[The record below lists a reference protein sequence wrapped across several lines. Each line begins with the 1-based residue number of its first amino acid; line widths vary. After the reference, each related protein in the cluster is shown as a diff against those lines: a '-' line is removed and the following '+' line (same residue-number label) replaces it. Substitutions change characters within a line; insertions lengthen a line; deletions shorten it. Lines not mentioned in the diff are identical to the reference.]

1 MNTQHDDDPL
11 RGEALIPEPERT
23 PHPQDGLVVAG
34 PHPQNPFFMPDGWL
48 EDLTSETPAM
58 QEVLRRIR
66 RVAPTRTTIL
76 LLGETGVGKGTLARL
91 IHRLSNRADRPFV
104 TVHCGAVPETLL
116 ESELFGHEKGA
127 FTGATRQKPGKF
139 EIAHTGTI
147 FLDEVGTLTPAA
159 QIKLLDVLHSHSFQR
174 VGGERDIATDVRVI
188 AATNEDLEA
197 ACKLGTFRK
206 DLFYRINVFPLQVP
220 SLRDRLP
227 DIPHMAQT
235 ILRRLQLGYAEP
247 IERIDDDVLDALMRY
262 DWPGNVRELENL
274 LERAV
279 ILETSDSLTRASF
292 PAELFA
298 EHPLAPPQPLDTAL
312 PLEAVRR
319 RCVEDVERAY
329 LKELLKEN
337 AGRIDH
343 TAARAGITP
352 RQLHKLMKKY
362 GLRKET
368 FK

>member
-1 MNTQHDDDPL
+1 MQHDDDHQRTEAPPPDPEQPRYPL
-11 RGEALIPEPERT
+11 SDAVLTGPYPQHSYFMPER
-23 PHPQDGLVVAG
+23 
-34 PHPQNPFFMPDGWL
+34 WL
-48 EDLTSETPAM
+48 EESTSETPAM
-58 QEVLRRIR
+58 QEVLRRIH
-66 RVAPTRTTIL
+66 RVAPTRTTTL

-91 IHRLSNRADRPFV
+91 VHRLSNRANRPFV

-127 FTGATRQKPGKF
+127 FTGASRQKPGKF

-174 VGGERDIATDVRVI
+174 VGGERDIFTDVRVI
-188 AATNEDLEA
+188 AATNEDLEE
-197 ACKLGTFRK
+197 ACRRGTFRK
-206 DLFYRINVFPLQVP
+206 DLYYRINVFPLEVP
-220 SLRDRLP
+220 ALRDRLP
-227 DIPHMAQT
+227 DIPHMAHT
-235 ILRRLQLGYAEP
+235 ILCRLQIGCADP
-247 IERIDDDVLDALMRY
+247 VKRIADDVLEALMRY

-279 ILETSDSLTRASF
+279 ILETSDTLTRKSF
-292 PAELFA
+292 PVELFA
-298 EHPLAPPQPLDTAL
+298 DHPLAQPQHLDTTL

-319 RCVEDVERAY
+319 RCVEDVECAY

-337 AGRIDH
+337 TGRIDH

-352 RQLHKLMKKY
+352 RQLNKLMKKY
-362 GLRKET
+362 GLRKEN